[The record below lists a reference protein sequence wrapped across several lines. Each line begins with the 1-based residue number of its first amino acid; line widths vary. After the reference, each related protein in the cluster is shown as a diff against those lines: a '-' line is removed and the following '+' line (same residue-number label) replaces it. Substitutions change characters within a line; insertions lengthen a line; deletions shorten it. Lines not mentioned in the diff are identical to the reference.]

1 MYLNNLKY
9 VGALKNKR
17 SFIFVFVA
25 LFHPLESYA
34 QEALEQP
41 QNQAKPDKVVRV
53 AVTGSRISK
62 AQKDGP
68 TSVTVIT
75 AADIENKV
83 LVMHLTHSIT

>member
-1 MYLNNLKY
+1 MDIVGRSLFCLLINMYLNNLKY
-9 VGALKNKR
+9 VGALKI
-17 SFIFVFVA
+17 SAHLFFVFVA

-62 AQKDGP
+62 AQKM
-68 TSVTVIT
+68 
-75 AADIENKV
+75 AR
-83 LVMHLTHSIT
+83 LV

>member
-1 MYLNNLKY
+1 MYLNKLKY

-34 QEALEQP
+34 QETVEQT

-53 AVTGSRISK
+53 
-62 AQKDGP
+62 
-68 TSVTVIT
+68 
-75 AADIENKV
+75 
-83 LVMHLTHSIT
+83 